1 MQIEPIRVLLI
12 YPPSKIQTHTNC
24 PLGLLLLA
32 AILEKAGHTVFVLD
46 ANAVNKRRSIREIV
60 DYALK
65 IKPDVIGITLLT
77 PLIRDAYNLSSALKN
92 KGFNLLAGGP
102 HASIVPEE
110 CLKYGFD
117 AAVVGE
123 GEDIIEEAV
132 QTLHLDGPRHEVQ
145 GWVFEDPTGKIVRT
159 PKRNLIH
166 DLDTLPYPSR
176 HLIEP
181 SDYGKRMI
189 KNHSLHSSLF
199 SSRGCSAR
207 CAFCSGHLFGRKFRF
222 RSAQNIVDEIAGLH
236 EIYDTRHFHFVDDAM
251 SANKDR
257 LIEFCQRLDKLK
269 LNITW
274 TMMTRVDR
282 MDGVLLEYVAD
293 AGCVQIDYGVESGH
307 PETLKR
313 IHKPHTVEQAR
324 YIIPLTAKMGIKPY
338 VFFILGFPWET
349 VSTLDETYRLIVE
362 LSPYIDHFHPAIA
375 SILIPFPGTEIYEVY
390 KNEYDLEN
398 WWLRDDKQ
406 ISVPS
411 PGRHA
416 YYETQLFPLGMVL
429 GADFFQYST
438 DVKKKIY
445 EIFTYMYFHNQK
457 KWKLLSRTIRK
468 NMFQLSRKFH
478 DLSPIVERGIFY
490 PICKCMSLLKNSMNR
505 FMLG

>member
-1 MQIEPIRVLLI
+1 MQLEPIRVLLI

-24 PLGLLLLA
+24 PLGLLMLA
-32 AILEKAGHTVFVLD
+32 AVLEKAGHIVFVLD
-46 ANAVNKRRSIREIV
+46 ANAVNKRRSIQDIV

-77 PLIRDAYNLSSALKN
+77 PLIREAYKLSSVLKN
-92 KGFNLLAGGP
+92 KGFKLIAGGP

-117 AAVVGE
+117 AVVAGE

-132 QTLHLDGPRHEVQ
+132 QTLHEHGSRHKVQ
-145 GWVFEDPTGKIVRT
+145 GWVFEDSYGKIVKT

-176 HLIEP
+176 HLVEL
-181 SDYGKRMI
+181 SDYEIRK
-189 KNHSLHSSLF
+189 KNDHTLHSSLF

-207 CAFCSGHLFGRKFRF
+207 CTFCSGHLFGKKFRF
-222 RSAQNIVDEIAGLH
+222 RSAQNILDEIVDLH
-236 EIYDTRHFHFVDDAM
+236 TTYDTRHFHFVDDAM

-257 LIEFCQRLDKLK
+257 LIEFCQRLVKLK

-282 MDGVLLEYVAD
+282 VDGFLLERVAD
-293 AGCVQIDYGVESGH
+293 AGCVQIEYGVESGH
-307 PETLKR
+307 PETLKK
-313 IHKPHTVEQAR
+313 IHKPHTVEQVR

-338 VFFILGFPWET
+338 AFFILGFPWET
-349 VSTLDETYRLIVE
+349 VSNLDETHRLIVE
-362 LSPYIDHFHPAIA
+362 LSPYVDHFHPAIA
-375 SILIPFPGTEIYEVY
+375 SILVPFPGTEIYEVY
-390 KNEYDLEN
+390 KNGYDLEN

-416 YYETQLFPLGMVL
+416 YYETKLFPLGMVL
-429 GADFFQYST
+429 EADFFQYST
-438 DVKKKIY
+438 DVKRKIY
-445 EIFTYMYFHNQK
+445 EIFTHMYFHNQK
-457 KWKLLSRTIRK
+457 KQHWLSRSIRK
-468 NMFQLSRKFH
+468 NIFQLSRKFH
-478 DLSPIVERGIFY
+478 DLSPAVEHSLFY
-490 PICKCMSLLKNSMNR
+490 SIHKFASLKNSMSSFVFR
-505 FMLG
+505 